1 MVLLRCEANFLVGAI
16 RSVDFCLLCENLG
29 LAACD
34 GSKESV
40 LPW

>member
-1 MVLLRCEANFLVGAI
+1 MALLRCEGNFLLKAA

-34 GSKESV
+34 GSKDSF
-40 LPW
+40 LP